1 MQTKGKF
8 FDDVAK
14 VAGGA
19 MGTLGGMKQEAESA
33 VRQRVE
39 RLLSDMDLV
48 PRDEFDA
55 MAAVARRAREEQE
68 KLTVAVKELEA
79 RLAKLEKASGT
90 KPAAP
95 AKKAR
100 VKKTTVKAKAA
111 KPTAKPAS

>member
-19 MGTLGGMKQEAESA
+19 MGTLGGMKQEAEAA

-68 KLTVAVKELEA
+68 KLAVQVTDLEA

-90 KPAAP
+90 KQAAP

-100 VKKTTVKAKAA
+100 VKKTTVKAKATKSSPKA
-111 KPTAKPAS
+111 AS

>member
-55 MAAVARRAREEQE
+55 MAAV
-68 KLTVAVKELEA
+68 
-79 RLAKLEKASGT
+79 
-90 KPAAP
+90 
-95 AKKAR
+95 
-100 VKKTTVKAKAA
+100 
-111 KPTAKPAS
+111 